1 MSVELAGARSS
12 DGPLSLQPSV
22 CADAAGG
29 ARVPLHRSPFAI
41 GRQRRQAGFTLVELL
56 TVIALIS
63 ILAAMA
69 VVQYRNSVQRT
80 REATLKTNLF
90 RMRDAI
96 DQYYADKGKYP
107 ASLDALVSDG
117 YLRKIPDDP
126 ITQST
131 DTWQTV
137 PAEPDPG
144 NTSAEPGIYDVKSG
158 ATGTSLDGTAYSD
171 W

>member
-1 MSVELAGARSS
+1 MSAEFPPVTFRR
-12 DGPLSLQPSV
+12 
-22 CADAAGG
+22 
-29 ARVPLHRSPFAI
+29 RVS
-41 GRQRRQAGFTLVELL
+41 GQSGFTLVELL

-80 REATLKTNLF
+80 KEATLKTNLF

-107 ASLDALVSDG
+107 ASLDALVSEG
-117 YLRKIPDDP
+117 YLRKIPEDP
-126 ITQST
+126 VTQSV

-144 NTSAEPGIYDVKSG
+144 NTSADPGIYDIKSG
-158 ATGTSLDGTAYSD
+158 ATGTSLDGSAYSD